1 MVTAWGLESS
11 RMLGRDASQMQW
23 CGTTIIPERWCSF
36 CPLDCSSQSHVRA
49 AQVAFFSLSWKPVF
63 SCVVLPLK
71 ICSLPLSS
79 HSQPCCIS
87 NSVQKV
93 LLKHRCNMVV
103 HCYCSF
109 IMVNFQIALYIT
121 VSLPVWHSPV
131 TPGFKFL
138 LCWIS
143 IKDLKLDFLYVM
155 RMCFN
160 D

>member
-1 MVTAWGLESS
+1 MARENGHSLRLGKLKDVRKRCITDAVVWNHHHPREMVQFLPSGLFKSKPCQS
-11 RMLGRDASQMQW
+11 
-23 CGTTIIPERWCSF
+23 CSGGF
-36 CPLDCSSQSHVRA
+36 L
-49 AQVAFFSLSWKPVF
+49 FFTLSWKSVF

-138 LCWIS
+138 PC
-143 IKDLKLDFLYVM
+143 
-155 RMCFN
+155 
-160 D
+160 